1 MVSRELFEIHRKR
14 LNRMIKN
21 NLFKYTNYVESICI
35 WASRLIYSTPDTG
48 IKMNILSIS
57 KKSIKYYCQELK
69 QSNIIDDSQK
79 YVTYMDK
86 YLDENNK
93 ELLKEYLKSL

>member
-35 WASRLIYSTPDTG
+35 WASRLIYSTPD
-48 IKMNILSIS
+48 IEVKINILTIS
-57 KKSIKYYCQELK
+57 KKSIKDYC
-69 QSNIIDDSQK
+69 QSNIIDTNQK
-79 YVTYMDK
+79 YVTYMNK

-93 ELLKEYLKSL
+93 ELLKEYLKLL